1 MTPALR
7 HRIAVSAVIRR
18 PGAALLVQRANPPS
32 AGAWALPGGRVEPT
46 ETLEA
51 ALRREVLEET
61 GLEVAPVRFLGVVER
76 ADPDTATRWIITAFE
91 AEPTSSSDVLR
102 ASDDALDARWWP
114 VADLGRPEVVAS
126 VASLVARCTDPR
138 PGIPA
143 DPERP

>member
-7 HRIAVSAVIRR
+7 NRVAVSALIRR
-18 PGAALLVQRANPPS
+18 SGAVLLIRRAHPPS
-32 AGAWALPGGRVEPT
+32 AGAWALPGGRVEPA

-61 GLEVAPVRFLGVVER
+61 GLTVTPVRFLGVVER
-76 ADPDTATRWIITAFE
+76 PDPAAATRWLITAFE
-91 AEPTSSSDVLR
+91 ADAEPAPEEPR
-102 ASDDALDARWWP
+102 ASDDALEVRWWP
-114 VADLGRPEVVAS
+114 VEDVGRPEVVAS
-126 VASLVARCTDPR
+126 VAHLVARCTGAR